1 MSYSEKLIQKVKE
14 MYMLDHKARVH
25 IDKTQHSINVFFSD
39 MKFKLRIVEEK
50 TDEINIR
57 INEAVPG
64 VFAQIMIKQTVL
76 SFERTPNGTILVQ
89 LKNGGEM
96 TTELDTLGWDGS
108 RVASE
113 RYDKEF
119 TIPLLN
125 SYLKEAFHE
134 MLF

>member
-14 MYMLDHKARVH
+14 MYILDHKARVH

-89 LKNGGEM
+89 LKDEGEVG
-96 TTELDTLGWDGS
+96 ELDTLGWDGG

-125 SYLKEAFHE
+125 SYLKEAFDQI
-134 MLF
+134 LF

>member
-14 MYMLDHKARVH
+14 MYILDHKARVH

-89 LKNGGEM
+89 LKNEGEVG
-96 TTELDTLGWDGS
+96 ELDTLGWDGG

-125 SYLKEAFHE
+125 SYLKEAFDQI
-134 MLF
+134 LF

>member
-14 MYMLDHKARVH
+14 LYILDHKARVH

-64 VFAQIMIKQTVL
+64 VFALIMIKQTVL
-76 SFERTPNGTILVQ
+76 SFERTPNGAILVQ
-89 LKNGGEM
+89 LKNEGNMSEM
-96 TTELDTLGWDGS
+96 DTLHWDGNNIVS
-108 RVASE
+108 D

-125 SYLKEAFHE
+125 SYLKEAFDDL
-134 MLF
+134 LF